1 MESFNGAFENE
12 YFDTTRMKKYVGAV
26 NARRGLEFNKA
37 IGDIFGAQGW
47 NVRLEVAMTELESPA
62 DEASGDV
69 DVLAW
74 KGDVVCVCEC
84 KSFCLPAL

>member
-37 IGDIFGAQGW
+37 IGDIFGARGGTSGW
-47 NVRLEVAMTELESPA
+47 
-62 DEASGDV
+62 
-69 DVLAW
+69 
-74 KGDVVCVCEC
+74 
-84 KSFCLPAL
+84 KSR